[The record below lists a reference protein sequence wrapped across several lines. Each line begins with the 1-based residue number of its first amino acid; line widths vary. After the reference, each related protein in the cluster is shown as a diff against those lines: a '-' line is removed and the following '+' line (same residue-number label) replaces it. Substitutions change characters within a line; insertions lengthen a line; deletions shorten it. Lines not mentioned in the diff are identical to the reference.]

1 MLKLTPSRI
10 REYQACPLQYRLKY
24 VDGFTTTIPA
34 TSPALFFGN
43 SLHAALEVLH
53 RYGSTRVFAEDIP
66 ALLRKHWK
74 GEGYA
79 SLQQEAEQFALGVAS
94 LEKYVAA
101 FGTVSGAILGLEIF
115 LSRTV
120 TQGELRFELVC
131 RADRVELLPDGR
143 LEVLDYKTNA
153 DGQLPSADSLTN
165 DIATFVYYLLAR
177 ISYPQ
182 YPQVIVSQLNL
193 LSLTKVCIEYTDAQ
207 RTENKAGLLKLVQD
221 VEANHF
227 EPRPGVYCR
236 WCSVREHCPAV
247 NVIVALESL

>member
-10 REYQACPLQYRLKY
+10 REYQACPFQYRLKY
-24 VDGFTTTIPA
+24 VDGFTSAAPA
-34 TSPALFFGN
+34 ASPALSFGN
-43 SLHAALEVLH
+43 SLHAALEALH
-53 RYGSTRVFAEDIP
+53 QYGSTRVTAEDIP

-79 SLQQEAEQFALGVAS
+79 SPEQEAEQFALGVVS

-101 FGTVSGAILGLEIF
+101 FGSVPGAILGLEIF
-115 LSRTV
+115 LSRNIA
-120 TQGELRFELVC
+120 QGELRFELVC

-153 DGQLPSADSLTN
+153 DGQLPSPESLTA
-165 DIATFVYYLLAR
+165 DIATFVYYILAR

-182 YPQVIVSQLNL
+182 YPQVIVSQLNV
-193 LSLTKVCIEYTDAQ
+193 LSLTKVCVEYTDAQ
-207 RTENKAGLLKLVQD
+207 RTENKAGLLTLVQNIK
-221 VEANHF
+221 ANHF